1 MLKERKVNIM
11 KLITYKEEIRAIS
24 RENNVS
30 WDVARDMFL
39 ANIRNEG
46 VEGAPHY
53 AGADQVD
60 YKALQ
65 GQLPELGTQAYAD
78 MCNEFNRDFKAD

>member
-1 MLKERKVNIM
+1 M

-24 RENNVS
+24 RENNVG

-39 ANIRNEG
+39 ANIRN
-46 VEGAPHY
+46 VDIEGAPHY
-53 AGADQVD
+53 AGAGMVD

-65 GQLPELGTQAYAD
+65 GQLPELGTQEYAD
-78 MCNEFNRDFKAD
+78 MCNEFNRDFKAGK

>member
-1 MLKERKVNIM
+1 M

-24 RENNVS
+24 RENNVG

-39 ANIRNEG
+39 ANIRNAG

-65 GQLPELGTQAYAD
+65 AEIPALGTQAYTD
-78 MCNEFNRDFKAD
+78 MCNEFNRDFKAGK

>member
-1 MLKERKVNIM
+1 M

-39 ANIRNEG
+39 ANVRNAG
-46 VEGAPHY
+46 TEGAPHY
-53 AGADQVD
+53 AGADEMD

-65 GQLPELGTQAYAD
+65 AEIPAMGTAEYAE
-78 MCNEFNRDFKAD
+78 MCNQFDRDFKAD

>member
-1 MLKERKVNIM
+1 M

-39 ANIRNEG
+39 ANVRNAG
-46 VEGAPHY
+46 KEGAPHY
-53 AGADQVD
+53 AGADEVD

-65 GQLPELGTQAYAD
+65 TEIPAMGTQEYAD
-78 MCNEFNRDFKAD
+78 MCNEFDRDFKAD

>member
-1 MLKERKVNIM
+1 M

-24 RENNVS
+24 RENNVG

-39 ANIRNEG
+39 ANIRNAG
-46 VEGAPHY
+46 VEGDPHY

-65 GQLPELGTQAYAD
+65 AEIPALGTQEYAD
-78 MCNEFNRDFKAD
+78 MCNEFNRDFKAGK